1 MKQFRHLI
9 SVLFAAMIT
18 LCFSITAF
26 ADEINYDIDFT
37 REEAYTAVMNTT
49 PLQAKN
55 LYGGDVSY
63 YEALSQDDKEQLF
76 DMVWNLTESGILY
89 EDTGKN
95 TTIHLNG
102 FLDDYF
108 SLVIGNFAD
117 ADSNEEGLQN
127 LRNEIQSINDEYFSE
142 DSPEYEKVEIVEKTE
157 PEETQL
163 SKPDVTTA
171 AITMEET
178 QPPTTL
184 YTTSA
189 PWSEP
194 KKSSHTAL
202 IVILCLLAVGA
213 AAGIGYYVLQT
224 KKTK

>member
-26 ADEINYDIDFT
+26 ADDKKYDIDFT
-37 REEAYTAVMNTT
+37 REEAYAAVMNTT
-49 PLQAKN
+49 PTQARW
-55 LYGGDVSY
+55 LYGGK
-63 YEALSQDDKEQLF
+63 EAYFEAIPQDDKEKLF
-76 DMVWNLTESGILY
+76 DMIWNLTENGILY
-89 EDTGKN
+89 DTMH
-95 TTIHLNG
+95 TVHIDSFT
-102 FLDDYF
+102 DDYF
-108 SLVIGNFAD
+108 GAIIHAFSE
-117 ADSNEEGLQN
+117 ADSEEEGLSN
-127 LRNEIQSINDEYFSE
+127 LRTRINEINEEYFSE
-142 DSPEYEKVEIVEKTE
+142 DSPEHEKVEIVEKEE
-157 PEETQL
+157 PDETLL

-184 YTTSA
+184 YTTTA
-189 PWSEP
+189 PRSES
-194 KKSSHTAL
+194 KKSSHTVL
-202 IVILCLLAVGA
+202 IVILCLFAVGA

>member
-26 ADEINYDIDFT
+26 ADDKKYDIDFT
-37 REEAYTAVMNTT
+37 REEAYAAVMNTT

-63 YEALSQDDKEQLF
+63 YEALTQDDKEQLF
-76 DMVWNLTESGILY
+76 EAMWNLTESGLLY
-89 EDTGKN
+89 DTVH
-95 TTIHLNG
+95 TVHLSS
-102 FLDDYF
+102 F
-108 SLVIGNFAD
+108 V
-117 ADSNEEGLQN
+117 
-127 LRNEIQSINDEYFSE
+127 DEYFSTVIYSFEEADSDEEGLNTLKENIQIIKDEYVSE
-142 DSPEYEKVEIVEKTE
+142 DSSEREKVKIVEKAE

-171 AITMEET
+171 SITMEET

-184 YTTSA
+184 YTTTA

-194 KKSSHTAL
+194 KKNSHTAL
-202 IVILCLLAVGA
+202 IVILCLLVVGA
-213 AAGIGYYVLQT
+213 AAGTGYYVWQT
-224 KKTK
+224 KKNK

>member
-26 ADEINYDIDFT
+26 ADDKKYDIDFT
-37 REEAYTAVMNTT
+37 REEAYAAVMNTT

-63 YEALSQDDKEQLF
+63 YEALTQDDKEQLF
-76 DMVWNLTESGILY
+76 EMIWNLTENGILY
-89 EDTGKN
+89 DTVH
-95 TTIHLNG
+95 TIHIDSFKN
-102 FLDDYF
+102 DYF
-108 SLVIGNFAD
+108 KTVIFAFSE
-117 ADSNEEGLQN
+117 ADSEDEGLDN
-127 LRNEIQSINDEYFSE
+127 LRTRIGEINEEYFSE
-142 DSPEYEKVEIVEKTE
+142 DSPEHEKVEIVEKEE
-157 PEETQL
+157 PEETQP
-163 SKPDVTTA
+163 SKQDVTTA

-184 YTTSA
+184 YTTTV

-194 KKSSHTAL
+194 KKSNHTAL

-213 AAGIGYYVLQT
+213 AAGIGYYVWQT
-224 KKTK
+224 KKTQ

>member
-26 ADEINYDIDFT
+26 ADDKKYDIDFT
-37 REEAYTAVMNTT
+37 REEAYAAVMNTT

-63 YEALSQDDKEQLF
+63 YEALTQDDKEQLF
-76 DMVWNLTESGILY
+76 EAMWNLTESGLLY
-89 EDTGKN
+89 EGTS
-95 TTIHLNG
+95 TVHLSG
-102 FLDDYF
+102 F
-108 SLVIGNFAD
+108 S
-117 ADSNEEGLQN
+117 
-127 LRNEIQSINDEYFSE
+127 DEYFSAVIDGFRE
-142 DSPEYEKVEIVEKTE
+142 AESNDEGLTNLRGLIEEINTYCAENTAPDDSKVEIVEKAD

-184 YTTSA
+184 YTTTA
-189 PWSEP
+189 PRSEP

-202 IVILCLLAVGA
+202 IVILCLLTVGA

>member
-1 MKQFRHLI
+1 MKQLRHLI

-37 REEAYTAVMNTT
+37 REEAYAAVMNTT
-49 PLQAKN
+49 PTQARW
-55 LYGGDVSY
+55 LYGGKEAY
-63 YEALSQDDKEQLF
+63 YEALSDDDKEQLF
-76 DMVWNLTESGILY
+76 EMIWNLTVSGILY
-89 EDTGKN
+89 EDVGKN
-95 TTIHLNG
+95 ETVHLDS
-102 FLDDYF
+102 FTDDYF
-108 SLVIGNFAD
+108 KTVIYAFGEAKD
-117 ADSNEEGLQN
+117 EDEGLSN
-127 LRNEIQSINDEYFSE
+127 LRTRIDEINAEYLS
-142 DSPEYEKVEIVEKTE
+142 DTADLEKVEIVEKTE

-171 AITMEET
+171 VITMEET

-184 YTTSA
+184 YTTTA

-194 KKSSHTAL
+194 KKNNHTAL

-213 AAGIGYYVLQT
+213 AAGIGYYVRQT

>member
-26 ADEINYDIDFT
+26 ADDKKYDIDFT
-37 REEAYTAVMNTT
+37 REEAYAAVMNTT
-49 PLQAKN
+49 PTQARW
-55 LYGGDVSY
+55 LYGGK
-63 YEALSQDDKEQLF
+63 EAYFEAVPQDDKEKLF
-76 DMVWNLTESGILY
+76 DMIWNLTENGILY
-89 EDTGKN
+89 DTMH
-95 TTIHLNG
+95 TVHIESFT
-102 FLDDYF
+102 DDYF
-108 SLVIGNFAD
+108 GAIIHAFSE
-117 ADSNEEGLQN
+117 ADSEEEGLSN
-127 LRNEIQSINDEYFSE
+127 LRSRIDEINEEYFSE

-184 YTTSA
+184 YTTTA

-194 KKSSHTAL
+194 KKSNHTAL

-213 AAGIGYYVLQT
+213 AAGIGYYVWQT

>member
-26 ADEINYDIDFT
+26 ADDKKYDIDFT
-37 REEAYTAVMNTT
+37 REEAYAAVMNTT

-63 YEALSQDDKEQLF
+63 YEALTQDDKEQLF
-76 DMVWNLTESGILY
+76 DMMWNITESGLLY
-89 EDTGKN
+89 DTVH
-95 TTIHLNG
+95 TVHLDN
-102 FLDDYF
+102 FVDEYF
-108 SLVIGNFAD
+108 SEVIYSFKE
-117 ADSNEEGLQN
+117 ADSSEDGLNN
-127 LRNEIQSINDEYFSE
+127 LRAEIQSVNEEYFSE
-142 DSPEYEKVEIVEKTE
+142 DSPGREKVEIVEKAE
-157 PEETQL
+157 PDETQL

-184 YTTSA
+184 YTTTA

-194 KKSSHTAL
+194 KKSNHTAL

>member
-76 DMVWNLTESGILY
+76 DMMWKATESGVLY
-89 EDTGKN
+89 EDVGKN
-95 TTIHLNG
+95 STVHLDT
-102 FLDDYF
+102 FTDDYF
-108 SLVIGNFAD
+108 SAIIYAFSEAE
-117 ADSNEEGLQN
+117 SEEEGLQN
-127 LRNEIQSINDEYFSE
+127 LRKDIEDAYNLYLPDETQ
-142 DSPEYEKVEIVEKTE
+142 DHPLVEIVEKE
-157 PEETQL
+157 ELEETQL

-184 YTTSA
+184 YTTTA

-194 KKSSHTAL
+194 QKSNHTAL

-213 AAGIGYYVLQT
+213 AAGIGYYVWQT

>member
-1 MKQFRHLI
+1 MKQLRHLI

-26 ADEINYDIDFT
+26 ADDKKYDIDFT
-37 REEAYTAVMNTT
+37 REEAYAAVMNTT

-63 YEALSQDDKEQLF
+63 YEALTQDDKEQLF
-76 DMVWNLTESGILY
+76 DMMWNITESGLLY
-89 EDTGKN
+89 DTVH
-95 TTIHLNG
+95 TVHLDN
-102 FLDDYF
+102 FVDEYF
-108 SLVIGNFAD
+108 SEVIYSFKE
-117 ADSNEEGLQN
+117 ADSSEDGLNN
-127 LRNEIQSINDEYFSE
+127 LRAEIQSVNEEYFSE
-142 DSPEYEKVEIVEKTE
+142 DSPGREKVEIVEKAE
-157 PEETQL
+157 PDETQL

-184 YTTSA
+184 YTTTA

-194 KKSSHTAL
+194 KKSNHTAL

>member
-26 ADEINYDIDFT
+26 ADDKKYDIDFT
-37 REEAYTAVMNTT
+37 REEAYAAVMNTT

-63 YEALSQDDKEQLF
+63 YEALTQDDKEQLF
-76 DMVWNLTESGILY
+76 EAMWNLTESGLLY
-89 EDTGKN
+89 DTVH
-95 TTIHLNG
+95 TVHLSS
-102 FLDDYF
+102 F
-108 SLVIGNFAD
+108 V
-117 ADSNEEGLQN
+117 
-127 LRNEIQSINDEYFSE
+127 DEYFSTVIYSFEEADSDEEGLNALKENIQIIKDEYLAE
-142 DSPEYEKVEIVEKTE
+142 DSSEREKVNIVEKAE
-157 PEETQL
+157 PDETQL

-184 YTTSA
+184 YTTTA

-194 KKSSHTAL
+194 KKSNHTAL

>member
-26 ADEINYDIDFT
+26 ADDKKYDIDFT
-37 REEAYTAVMNTT
+37 REEAYAAVMNTT
-49 PLQAKN
+49 PTQARW
-55 LYGGDVSY
+55 LYGGK
-63 YEALSQDDKEQLF
+63 EAYFEAVPQDDKEKLF
-76 DMVWNLTESGILY
+76 DMIWNLTENGILY
-89 EDTGKN
+89 DTMH
-95 TTIHLNG
+95 TVHIESFT
-102 FLDDYF
+102 DDYF
-108 SLVIGNFAD
+108 GAIIHAFSE
-117 ADSNEEGLQN
+117 ADSEEEGLSN
-127 LRNEIQSINDEYFSE
+127 LRSRIDEINEEYFSE

-184 YTTSA
+184 YTTTA

-213 AAGIGYYVLQT
+213 AAGIGYYVWQT